1 MRFVIA
7 LCCAAALAAAACG
20 ESAPAAPS
28 VAPATI
34 TETFTGTVAVSGSSL
49 QSITV
54 NQVSKLTVT
63 LTSVDPSAALGIGI
77 GSLSN
82 GTCVVLTT
90 NSPVVAGGSTVL
102 SGTALAGTLCV
113 TIYDV
118 GNLVEPVTYTISVAH
133 S

>member
-7 LCCAAALAAAACG
+7 LSCAAALAAAACG

-54 NQVSKLTVT
+54 TQVSKLAVT
-63 LTSVDPSAALGIGI
+63 LTSVDPAAAVGISI
-77 GSLSN
+77 GTLSN
-82 GTCVVLTT
+82 GTCAVIST
-90 NSPVVAGGSTVL
+90 NSPVVAGSTTVL
-102 SGTALAGTLCV
+102 SGTALPGTLCV
-113 TIYDV
+113 NVYDV